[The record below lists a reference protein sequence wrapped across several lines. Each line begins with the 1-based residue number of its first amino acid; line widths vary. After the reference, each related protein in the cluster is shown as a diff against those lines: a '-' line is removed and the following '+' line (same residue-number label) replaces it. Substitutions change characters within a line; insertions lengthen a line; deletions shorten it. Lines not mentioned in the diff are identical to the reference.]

1 MTVKVNDLV
10 LFPRHA
16 GTAVKVEGEEVLVL
30 DEEEIF
36 AIIEGN

>member
-16 GTAVKVEGEEVLVL
+16 GTVVKVEGEEVLVL

-36 AIIEGN
+36 AIIEGK